1 LAIVPDQRI
10 AESLVNAFVD
20 QDAHLGTRE

>member
-1 LAIVPDQRI
+1 VTGQRI
-10 AESLVNAFVD
+10 AESLVDTFVN